1 MPFTY
6 IVAIT
11 AIFIVSIALGAMVIA
26 GFIQGIQENREHPEE
41 PTYGES
47 FTDQMDTVY
56 TDVWGTYTMYSK
68 TDSTGKTTYYD
79 PSERS
84 LVKVKG
90 DFDINENTV

>member
-11 AIFIVSIALGAMVIA
+11 AISIVSVVLTRMVIV
-26 GFIQGIQENREHPEE
+26 GFLQGIREHREHPEE

-56 TDVWGTYTMYSK
+56 TDVWGTHTMYSK

-79 PSERS
+79 PFGTQIGKSERR
-84 LVKVKG
+84 
-90 DFDINENTV
+90 F